1 MKLIPQPQS
10 MTMQE
15 GFYPLTYTDRI
26 TLRPCCPPNAYDY
39 AKLLAQELEA
49 VSGMSLMIDRRMVE
63 PHKGIV
69 LTMDASLGEEHY
81 TLTVTAQGITIT
93 GGDEAGLLY
102 GVQTL
107 RQILRQEGPVV
118 PCLTISD
125 SPALKA
131 RGLFY
136 DATRCRIPTMDFM
149 KELADRCA
157 FYKMNQ
163 LHLYIEH
170 TFLYDGF
177 SEVWRDDTP
186 FTAQDILELDQYCQ
200 KLHVELVPAV
210 VTLGHLYKVLRTKTY
225 HHLSEVE
232 EAKDAKFS
240 FFGRMHHHTLDT
252 TNDASLPLVYR
263 MIDEFVSLFSSN
275 RFNING
281 DEPFDLG
288 RGRGSKLAGEVGAH
302 KMYVDWIAKICQH
315 VVELGKQPMFWGD
328 IILAEPEN
336 MKFLPENVICMNWD
350 YDPADREDHAKK
362 LHDVGARQYLCPGIH
377 GWKQTINLFDSAYR
391 NVRKMAVLAHKYNG
405 EGLLVTEW
413 GDFGHL
419 QDPESSMPGII
430 YAAAMSWNQNIPS
443 IEELNEAISVVEYGD
458 PSGKIMSVLL
468 EMSKQVV
475 ANWGYTVEFAE
486 ITQGR
491 IPDKTITRFWEDYR
505 PFMEPV
511 LPRAKEINETIDRCQ
526 EEVCRLMPYMT
537 GRQRMLPYLIMSNCQ
552 KLLNQFFVYV
562 TGTKG
567 MEVDPLALAAELET
581 WYRDYATL
589 WRRSSRE
596 GELFRN
602 SEVIF
607 WMADYLRSSL

>member
-15 GFYPLTYTDRI
+15 GFYRLTYMDRV

-39 AKLLAQELEA
+39 AKLLTQELEE

-63 PHKGIV
+63 PHRGIV
-69 LTMDASLGEEHY
+69 LTMDAALGEEHY
-81 TLTVTAQGITIT
+81 TLTVTTEGITVT

-118 PCLTISD
+118 PCLAISD
-125 SPALKA
+125 FPNLIA

-136 DATRCRIPTMDFM
+136 DATRCRIPTMAFM

-163 LHLYIEH
+163 LHLYTEH
-170 TFLYDGF
+170 TFLFDGF
-177 SEVWRDDTP
+177 SEIWRDDTP
-186 FTAQDILELDQYCQ
+186 LTAQDILELDQYCQ
-200 KLHVELVPAV
+200 KLHVELVPSVA
-210 VTLGHLYKVLRTKTY
+210 TLGHLYKVLRTKSF

-232 EAKDAKFS
+232 ESKGAPFS
-240 FFGRMHHHTLDT
+240 FFHRQMHHTLDV
-252 TNDASLPLVYR
+252 TNEESLSLVYR

-288 RGRGSKLAGEVGAH
+288 RGRGSKLASEIGSH
-302 KMYVDWIAKICQH
+302 KMYVDWIAKIAEH

-336 MKFLPENVICMNWD
+336 TKYLPSNMICMNWE
-350 YDPADREDHAKK
+350 YATEVREDHAKK
-362 LHDVGARQYLCPGIH
+362 LCELGVKQYLCPGVQ
-377 GWKQTINLFDSAYR
+377 GWKQTINLFEPAYI
-391 NVRKMAVLAHKYNG
+391 NIMKMATLAHKYNA

-430 YAAAMSWNQNIPS
+430 YAAAMSWNRAIPS
-443 IEELNEAISVVEYGD
+443 MEELNEAISVVEYGD
-458 PSGKIMSVLL
+458 PTGKIMSILL
-468 EMSKQVV
+468 ELSKQVV
-475 ANWGYTVEFAE
+475 ANWGIIVEFAE

-491 IPDKTITRFWEDYR
+491 IVDKSITRFWEDYR
-505 PFMEPV
+505 PFMDRLMPQADKV
-511 LPRAKEINETIDRCQ
+511 NETIDACQ
-526 EEVCRLMPYMT
+526 EEICRRMPQMA
-537 GRQRMLPYLIMSNCQ
+537 GRKRMLPYLLMSDGQ
-552 KLLNQFFVYV
+552 KLLNKFMVYV
-562 TGTKG
+562 SGSPSIQ
-567 MEVDPLALAAELET
+567 VDPLALAAELET
-581 WYRDYATL
+581 WYREYAAL
-589 WRRSSRE
+589 WRRSSQE
-596 GELFRN
+596 SELFRN
-602 SEVIF
+602 AELIF
-607 WMADYLRSSL
+607 WMADFLRKDL